1 MSVCFRAESGE
12 RAVNILARRLDGRRD
27 FPDFVPFSNFLCAWS
42 CTLCACGRYRQGLCK
57 VREVGGRG
65 KGCAN

>member
-12 RAVNILARRLDGRRD
+12 RAVNILAQRLDGRRD

-42 CTLCACGRYRQGLCK
+42 CTLCLSLCM
-57 VREVGGRG
+57 RVGGAGRG
-65 KGCAN
+65 YAK